1 MLRISRPT
9 SSRRS
14 VPSEQFVVILTT
26 FPVDRDVE
34 QFAKTLVE
42 ERLAACVNILPPMR
56 SIYRWKGAIEDA
68 EERQL
73 LIKTNT
79 DRAHDLETRIKAL
92 HPYDVP
98 EFLVISVLDGS
109 RDYLS
114 WVSENTRLSG

>member
-1 MLRISRPT
+1 M
-9 SSRRS
+9 
-14 VPSEQFVVILTT
+14 PSDQFVVILTT
-26 FPVDRDVE
+26 FPVDRDVD

-42 ERLAACVNILPPMR
+42 ERLAACVNVLPPMR
-56 SIYRWKGAIEDA
+56 SLYTWKGALETA

-79 DRAHDLETRIKAL
+79 DRVHDLETRIKAL

-109 RDYLS
+109 HDYLS
-114 WVSENTRLSG
+114 WVAENTRQSG

>member
-1 MLRISRPT
+1 MLRISRPI

-14 VPSEQFVVILTT
+14 VPSDQFVVILTT

-34 QFAKTLVE
+34 QFARTLVE
-42 ERLAACVNILPPMR
+42 ERLAACVNILPPMQ
-56 SIYRWKGAIEDA
+56 SIYRWKDAIESA

-79 DRAHDLETRIKAL
+79 DRVHDLETRIKAS
-92 HPYDVP
+92 HPYEVP

-114 WVSENTRLSG
+114 WVAEHSKS